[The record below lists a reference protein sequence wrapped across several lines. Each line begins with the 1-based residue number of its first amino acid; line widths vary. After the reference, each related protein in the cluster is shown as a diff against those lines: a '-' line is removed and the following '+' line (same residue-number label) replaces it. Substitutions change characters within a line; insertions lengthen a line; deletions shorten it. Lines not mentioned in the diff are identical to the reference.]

1 MKRLLF
7 LLILAVVSCGPKDGE
22 YTFRFLSTNDAHGR
36 YFDDEYVKDAV
47 RNSLISAS
55 WYVDSVRTAAGN
67 ENVILLDVGDF
78 LQGDNAAYFF
88 NYEDSLSLH
97 LHARMAEYMG
107 YDAIVVGNHDIE
119 TGHNVYDRYM
129 KQTSVPLLAANAI
142 ATETGTP
149 YFQDY
154 VIIRRHG
161 LKIAVIGF
169 TNPGIPGWLSE
180 EIWAGMEF
188 RELIPYAQEVVDK
201 VRAEERP
208 DIVAV
213 AVHGGSGTKEYT
225 QIENPTMALFST
237 LEGVDLVFGA
247 HDHKPVAVTADSI
260 ALVNSGSHCRYL
272 GQGIVNVT
280 VKDGK
285 VVSKSSDA
293 SLITVDPEKN
303 DATMKQ
309 AFAKEFENVKAFTM
323 REVGQLTIPL
333 HTVDAYTGMSDY
345 INFIHTLSLEAS
357 KAQVSFA
364 APLTYD
370 GSVAAGTVI
379 YNDLF
384 TIYPYENQLFT
395 LKMTGREI
403 KGVLESSYDNWINT
417 YNSRG
422 GHVLKIKNAS
432 DPRTGQEGWSFIA
445 RSYNFDSAGG
455 INYEVDITKPVG
467 SRINILSMADGSA
480 FSLDD
485 WYTVAMTSYRANGG
499 GGLLKQGAGLDSDAV
514 KVRIEKRYPEI
525 REILY
530 DFILEH
536 KVIDP
541 QLICNPEIIGSWKF
555 VPERLAEK
563 ALSEDIVLL
572 FGKR

>member
-1 MKRLLF
+1 M
-7 LLILAVVSCGPKDGE
+7 ILVVASCGPKDGE
-22 YTFRFLSTNDAHGR
+22 YTFRFLSTNDVHGR
-36 YFDDEYVKDAV
+36 YFDEEYVKDAV

-55 WYVDSVRTAAGN
+55 WYVDSVRTAAGK

-119 TGHNVYDRYM
+119 TGHNVYDRYR
-129 KQTSVPLLAANAI
+129 KQTSVPFLAANAI
-142 ATETGTP
+142 ATETGKT

-161 LKIAVIGF
+161 IKIAVIGF

-225 QIENPTMALFST
+225 QIENPTMALFTT

-247 HDHKPVAVTADSI
+247 HDHKPVAMTADSI

-293 SLITVDPEKN
+293 SLITVKPEKN

-309 AFAKEFENVKAFTM
+309 AFAKDFENVKAFTM

-345 INFIHTLSLEAS
+345 INFVHTLSLEAS

-370 GSVAAGTVI
+370 GSVAAGTII

-432 DPRTGQEGWSFIA
+432 DPRTGQEGWSFVA

-467 SRINILSMADGSA
+467 SRINIFSMADGSA

-541 QLICNPEIIGSWKF
+541 QLICNPEIIGNWKF

-563 ALSEDIVLL
+563 ALSEDIALL

>member
-22 YTFRFLSTNDAHGR
+22 YTFRVLSTNDVHGR

-55 WYVDSVRTAAGN
+55 WYVDSVRTAAGK

-119 TGHNVYDRYM
+119 TGHDVYDRYM

-280 VKDGK
+280 VKNGK

-309 AFAKEFENVKAFTM
+309 AFAKDFENVKAFTM

-563 ALSEDIVLL
+563 ALSEDIALL

>member
-22 YTFRFLSTNDAHGR
+22 YTFRFLSTNDVHGR

-55 WYVDSVRTAAGN
+55 WYVDSVRTAAGK

-119 TGHNVYDRYM
+119 TGHDVYDRYM

-309 AFAKEFENVKAFTM
+309 AFAKDFENVKAFTM

-333 HTVDAYTGMSDY
+333 HTVDAYTGISDY

-563 ALSEDIVLL
+563 ALSEDIALL

>member
-22 YTFRFLSTNDAHGR
+22 YTFRFLSTNDVHGR

-432 DPRTGQEGWSFIA
+432 DPRTGQDGWSFIA

-563 ALSEDIVLL
+563 ALSEDIALL

>member
-7 LLILAVVSCGPKDGE
+7 FLILVVASCGPKDGE
-22 YTFRFLSTNDAHGR
+22 YTFRFLSTNDVHGR
-36 YFDDEYVKDAV
+36 YFDEEYVKDAV

-55 WYVDSVRTAAGN
+55 WYVDSVRTAAGK

-119 TGHNVYDRYM
+119 TGHNVYDRYR
-129 KQTSVPLLAANAI
+129 KQTSVPFLAANAI
-142 ATETGTP
+142 ATETGKT

-161 LKIAVIGF
+161 IKIAVIGF

-225 QIENPTMALFST
+225 QIENPTMALFTT

-247 HDHKPVAVTADSI
+247 HDHKPVAMTADSI

-293 SLITVDPEKN
+293 SLITVKPEKN

-309 AFAKEFENVKAFTM
+309 AFAKDFENVKAFTM

-345 INFIHTLSLEAS
+345 INFVHTLSLEAS

-370 GSVAAGTVI
+370 GSVAAGTII

-432 DPRTGQEGWSFIA
+432 DPRTGQEGWSFVA

-467 SRINILSMADGSA
+467 SRINIFSMADGSA

-541 QLICNPEIIGSWKF
+541 QLICNPEIIGNWKF

-563 ALSEDIVLL
+563 ALSEDIALL